1 MLRYLPVLIAVGAA
15 IYLAIWWLQSRGDRR
30 RSAGGG
36 SRPQPRAPRR
46 PVAPDDDPEFLAELD
61 RRSRAQ
67 RRRRESEAGTAG
79 APQDDL
85 ADDARAADTPGGQG
99 PTRGTGGRADGAAS
113 GGATT
118 PERAGGARPEDADRP
133 SGDAAPP
140 ADEPTH
146 LPEAQP
152 EGRPEGRDGDSA
164 R

>member
-15 IYLAIWWLQSRGDRR
+15 IYLAIWLLQSRGDRR

-61 RRSRAQ
+61 RRSRAE
-67 RRRRESEAGTAG
+67 RRRREGRAGPGDA
-79 APQDDL
+79 APDAAAENPRRQGPARDPGGP
-85 ADDARAADTPGGQG
+85 ADD
-99 PTRGTGGRADGAAS
+99 AAS
-113 GGATT
+113 GGATS
-118 PERAGGARPEDADRP
+118 PERPGGARPEETDRP
-133 SGDAAPP
+133 RGDGAPP

-152 EGRPEGRDGDSA
+152 EGSPEGRDGDSA

>member
-15 IYLAIWWLQSRGDRR
+15 IYLAIWLLQSRGDRR

-36 SRPQPRAPRR
+36 PRPQPRGPRR

-61 RRSRAQ
+61 RRSRAE
-67 RRRRESEAGTAG
+67 RRRREGRAGPGDA
-79 APQDDL
+79 AQD
-85 ADDARAADTPGGQG
+85 AAAADAPRGQG
-99 PTRGTGGRADGAAS
+99 PARDPGGPADGAAS

-118 PERAGGARPEDADRP
+118 PERPGGARPEDEDRP
-133 SGDAAPP
+133 RGDAAPP